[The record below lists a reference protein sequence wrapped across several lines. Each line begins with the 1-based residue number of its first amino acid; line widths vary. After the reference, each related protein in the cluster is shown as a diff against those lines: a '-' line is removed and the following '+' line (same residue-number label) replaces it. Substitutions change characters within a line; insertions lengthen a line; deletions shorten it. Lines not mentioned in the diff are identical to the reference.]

1 MSQVLDS
8 RNNQP
13 TNGGVAAAR
22 RRLTTKS
29 MSRGTILD
37 FMIFEELLHCQNLSD
52 HHILVG
58 VGDFGLGQL
67 NRRQH
72 NMPIFGLSGP
82 TSMEVDGAVLGAT
95 RLVARDAAARVAI
108 HGSSTSCYW
117 QMCNCARH
125 IKTVP
130 RHRSGGAVLV
140 AKPSEIGY
148 HPTVKTIH
156 HSDIRLPP

>member
-1 MSQVLDS
+1 
-8 RNNQP
+8 
-13 TNGGVAAAR
+13 
-22 RRLTTKS
+22 
-29 MSRGTILD
+29 MSRGTIID

-58 VGDFGLGQL
+58 VGDFGVGQL

-72 NMPIFGLSGP
+72 MPIFGLSGP
-82 TSMEVDGAVLGAT
+82 TSTEVDGVVLGSPT
-95 RLVARDAAARVAI
+95 AARVAI

-140 AKPSEIGY
+140 EKQ
-148 HPTVKTIH
+148 V
-156 HSDIRLPP
+156 RLGIIALSKQSSILIFDSLLGQNVLQLS

>member
-1 MSQVLDS
+1 
-8 RNNQP
+8 
-13 TNGGVAAAR
+13 
-22 RRLTTKS
+22 
-29 MSRGTILD
+29 MSRGTIID

-58 VGDFGLGQL
+58 VGDFGVGQL

-72 NMPIFGLSGP
+72 MPIFGLYGP
-82 TSMEVDGAVLGAT
+82 TSTEVDGVVLGAPT
-95 RLVARDAAARVAI
+95 AARVAI

-140 AKPSEIGY
+140 EKQ
-148 HPTVKTIH
+148 V
-156 HSDIRLPP
+156 RLGIIALSKQSSILIFDSLLGQNVLQLS

>member
-1 MSQVLDS
+1 
-8 RNNQP
+8 
-13 TNGGVAAAR
+13 
-22 RRLTTKS
+22 
-29 MSRGTILD
+29 
-37 FMIFEELLHCQNLSD
+37 MIFEELLHCQNLSD

-58 VGDFGLGQL
+58 VGDFGAEQL

-72 NMPIFGLSGP
+72 MPIFGLSGP
-82 TSMEVDGAVLGAT
+82 TSTEVDGVVLGAP
-95 RLVARDAAARVAI
+95 RLVAHDAAARVAI

-140 AKPSEIGY
+140 EKQ
-148 HPTVKTIH
+148 V
-156 HSDIRLPP
+156 RLGIIALSKQSSILIFDSLLGQNVLQLS

>member
-1 MSQVLDS
+1 
-8 RNNQP
+8 
-13 TNGGVAAAR
+13 
-22 RRLTTKS
+22 
-29 MSRGTILD
+29 MSRGTIID
-37 FMIFEELLHCQNLSD
+37 FMIFEGQNLSD

-58 VGDFGLGQL
+58 VGDFGVGQL

-72 NMPIFGLSGP
+72 MPIFGLSGP
-82 TSMEVDGAVLGAT
+82 TSMEVDGVVLGAP
-95 RLVARDAAARVAI
+95 AAARVAI

-156 HSDIRLPP
+156 HSDIRLPPWSKCVTTFIEWGLKTSG

>member
-1 MSQVLDS
+1 
-8 RNNQP
+8 
-13 TNGGVAAAR
+13 
-22 RRLTTKS
+22 
-29 MSRGTILD
+29 MSRGTIID

-58 VGDFGLGQL
+58 VGDFGAEQL

-72 NMPIFGLSGP
+72 MPIFGLSGP
-82 TSMEVDGAVLGAT
+82 TSMEVDGVVLGAPT
-95 RLVARDAAARVAI
+95 AARVAI

-140 AKPSEIGY
+140 EKQVRLGIIALSKQSSILIFDSLLGQ
-148 HPTVKTIH
+148 TVLQL
-156 HSDIRLPP
+156 S

>member
-1 MSQVLDS
+1 
-8 RNNQP
+8 
-13 TNGGVAAAR
+13 
-22 RRLTTKS
+22 
-29 MSRGTILD
+29 MSRGTIID

-58 VGDFGLGQL
+58 VGDFGVGQL

-72 NMPIFGLSGP
+72 MPIFGLSGP
-82 TSMEVDGAVLGAT
+82 MSTEVDGVVLGAPT
-95 RLVARDAAARVAI
+95 AARVAI

-148 HPTVKTIH
+148 HPTVKTIQ
-156 HSDIRLPP
+156 HSDIRLPPWSNCVTTFIEWGLKTSG